1 MMQARTLVDKRVG
14 YLACSL
20 VLHPDHS
27 FVLLIIG
34 SIQRDLKSEIYL
46 EVTYYDAIYTRLTQ
60 LIMCGC
66 HANSHV
72 WVYNWHAK

>member
-1 MMQARTLVDKRVG
+1 VLLLLVAISHTAVKMMQARTLVDKRVG

-20 VLHPDHS
+20 VLHSEHP

-46 EVTYYDAIYTRLTQ
+46 EVT
-60 LIMCGC
+60 
-66 HANSHV
+66 HPSHSCL
-72 WVYNWHAK
+72 